1 MLLTIIE
8 ILAVLA
14 FIAGAVAAAL
24 NYLGGST
31 LYLVLQ
37 LWWQGMRS
45 TVLLMYLFQSLEQ
58 LGRGLA

>member
-1 MLLTIIE
+1 MLLTILE

-31 LYLVLQ
+31 LHLVLQ
-37 LWWQGMRS
+37 LWWQGTRFLS
-45 TVLLMYLFQSLEQ
+45 CLCT
-58 LGRGLA
+58 